1 MASIQEQDGPNTQ
14 FRLVKNMNSNSIWIL
29 TRKECQMTSHSL
41 HGEPKVQSLS
51 KFTTDNGMLLPK
63 MNFLMLIEMIANSEM
78 MKRKSR
84 VLMTTMAMTVMMVV
98 MVVTAVM
105 AVMAVTAVTAVMAVT
120 ATVK

>member
-1 MASIQEQDGPNTQ
+1 
-14 FRLVKNMNSNSIWIL
+14 MNSNSIWIL

-105 AVMAVTAVTAVMAVT
+105 AVMAVTAVTA
-120 ATVK
+120 TVK